1 MNAYRSF
8 IRPLL
13 FCLPPETA
21 HSWTMAAL
29 RVFSILPFGPA
40 VVKFFSGK
48 VPHSEPVVVSGLAFP
63 NPVGLAAGLD
73 KDAEAVAALGALGF
87 GFVEVGT
94 LTPKPQPGNP
104 QPRLFRL
111 PKDRGLINRMGF
123 NNHGV
128 VAAAQ
133 RLKNR
138 PAGLVVGGNIGKN
151 KDTPNE
157 QAAQDY
163 VVSLRALH
171 PVVDFFTVN
180 ISSPNTP
187 GLRALQSLE
196 PLRELLREVLEER
209 DVHQPRRPVWVKL
222 APDLTNEELVETA
235 QLIVSAGADGIIATN
250 TTITR
255 PPGTEACA
263 TKGGLSGAP
272 LLERALKVVRFL
284 VKESGGRIPV
294 VGCGGITCA
303 ADAGR
308 FMDEGAC
315 LVQVYSGLVFR
326 GPALA
331 REIAEGLAWRQRDW
345 A

>member
-13 FCLPPETA
+13 FCLPPEAA
-21 HSWTMAAL
+21 HRWTMAAL

-48 VPHSEPVVVSGLAFP
+48 VPHSEPLVVSGLAFP

-157 QAAQDY
+157 LAAQDY
-163 VVSLRALH
+163 VLSLRALH

-196 PLRELLREVLEER
+196 PLRELMREVLEER
-209 DVHQPRRPVWVKL
+209 DRHQPRRPVWVKL
-222 APDLTNEELVETA
+222 APDLTNEELVDTA

-250 TTITR
+250 TTLSR
-255 PPGTEACA
+255 SGLGTDPIKVEQMGA
-263 TKGGLSGAP
+263 GGLSGAP
-272 LLERALKVVRFL
+272 LRQRSTDVIRVLRGAVGPDFPLIAVGGVLSGQDAREK
-284 VKESGGRIPV
+284 KE
-294 VGCGGITCA
+294 
-303 ADAGR
+303 AG
-308 FMDEGAC
+308 AT
-315 LVQVYSGLVFR
+315 LVQVYTGLIYE
-326 GPALA
+326 GPQLVHDCI
-331 REIAEGLAWRQRDW
+331 RAWND
-345 A
+345 

>member
-222 APDLTNEELVETA
+222 APDLTNEELVDTA
-235 QLIVSAGADGIIATN
+235 QLIVSVGADGIIATN
-250 TTITR
+250 TTLSRSGLVTDPLKVER
-255 PPGTEACA
+255 MGA
-263 TKGGLSGAP
+263 GGLSGAP
-272 LLERALKVVRFL
+272 VRQRSTEVIL
-284 VKESGGRIPV
+284 VLRGAVGPDFPLIAVGGVLSGQDAREKKE
-294 VGCGGITCA
+294 
-303 ADAGR
+303 AG
-308 FMDEGAC
+308 AT
-315 LVQVYSGLVFR
+315 LVQVYTGLIYE
-326 GPALA
+326 GPQLVHDCI
-331 REIAEGLAWRQRDW
+331 RAWND
-345 A
+345 

>member
-21 HSWTMAAL
+21 HRWTMSAL
-29 RVFSILPFGPA
+29 RAFSILPFGPA
-40 VVKFFSGK
+40 VVKLCAGK
-48 VPHSEPVVVSGLAFP
+48 APYSEPVVVSGLVFS

-104 QPRLFRL
+104 KPRLFRL
-111 PKDRGLINRMGF
+111 PQDRGLINRMGF

-128 VAAAQ
+128 VAAAK

-138 PAGLVVGGNIGKN
+138 PVGLIVGGNIGKN

-157 QAAQDY
+157 FAGQDY
-163 VVSLRALH
+163 VLSLRELH

-196 PLRELLREVLEER
+196 PLRELLHDVLKER
-209 DVHQPRRPVWVKL
+209 DQHQPRRPVWVKL

-250 TTITR
+250 TTLSR
-255 PPGTEACA
+255 SGLGTDPLKVERIGA
-263 TKGGLSGAP
+263 GGLSGAP
-272 LLERALKVVRFL
+272 VRQRSTDVVRILRQAVGPDFPIIAVGGVL
-284 VKESGGRIPV
+284 SGQDAREKKE
-294 VGCGGITCA
+294 
-303 ADAGR
+303 AG
-308 FMDEGAC
+308 AT
-315 LVQVYSGLVFR
+315 LVQVYTGLIYE
-326 GPALA
+326 GPQLVHDCI
-331 REIAEGLAWRQRDW
+331 RAWND
-345 A
+345 

>member
-13 FCLPPETA
+13 FCLPPEAA
-21 HSWTMAAL
+21 HRWTMAAL

-48 VPHSEPVVVSGLAFP
+48 VPHSEPLVVSGLAFP

-157 QAAQDY
+157 LAAQDY
-163 VVSLRALH
+163 VLSLRALH

-196 PLRELLREVLEER
+196 PLRELLSEVLQER
-209 DVHQPRRPVWVKL
+209 DLHQPRRPVWVKL
-222 APDLTNEELVETA
+222 APDLTNEELVDTA

-250 TTITR
+250 TTLSR
-255 PPGTEACA
+255 SGLGTDPLKVEQMGA
-263 TKGGLSGAP
+263 GGLSGAP
-272 LLERALKVVRFL
+272 LRQRSTDVIRVLRGAVGPDFPLIAVGGVLSGQDAREK
-284 VKESGGRIPV
+284 KE
-294 VGCGGITCA
+294 
-303 ADAGR
+303 AG
-308 FMDEGAC
+308 AT
-315 LVQVYSGLVFR
+315 LVQVYTGLIYE
-326 GPALA
+326 GPQLVHDCI
-331 REIAEGLAWRQRDW
+331 RAWND
-345 A
+345 

>member
-1 MNAYRSF
+1 
-8 IRPLL
+8 
-13 FCLPPETA
+13 
-21 HSWTMAAL
+21 
-29 RVFSILPFGPA
+29 
-40 VVKFFSGK
+40 
-48 VPHSEPVVVSGLAFP
+48 
-63 NPVGLAAGLD
+63 LAAGLD

-250 TTITR
+250 TTLSR
-255 PPGTEACA
+255 SGLVTEPLKVERMGA
-263 TKGGLSGAP
+263 GGLSGAP
-272 LLERALKVVRFL
+272 VRQRSTEVIRVLRGAVGPDFPL
-284 VKESGGRIPV
+284 IAVGGVLSGQDAREKKE
-294 VGCGGITCA
+294 
-303 ADAGR
+303 AG
-308 FMDEGAC
+308 AT
-315 LVQVYSGLVFR
+315 LVQVYTGLIYE
-326 GPALA
+326 GPQLVHNCI
-331 REIAEGLAWRQRDW
+331 RAWND
-345 A
+345 

>member
-13 FCLPPETA
+13 FYLPPEAA
-21 HSWTMAAL
+21 HRWTMAAL

-48 VPHSEPVVVSGLAFP
+48 VPHSEPLVVSGLAFP

-87 GFVEVGT
+87 GFVEIGT

-157 QAAQDY
+157 LAAQDY
-163 VVSLRALH
+163 VLSLRALH

-196 PLRELLREVLEER
+196 PLRELMREVLEER
-209 DVHQPRRPVWVKL
+209 DRHQPRRPVWVKL
-222 APDLTNEELVETA
+222 APDLTNEELVDTA

-250 TTITR
+250 TTLSR
-255 PPGTEACA
+255 SGLGTDPVKVEQMGA
-263 TKGGLSGAP
+263 GGLSGAP
-272 LLERALKVVRFL
+272 LRQRSTDVIRVLRGAVGPDFPLIAVGGVLSGQDAREK
-284 VKESGGRIPV
+284 KE
-294 VGCGGITCA
+294 
-303 ADAGR
+303 AG
-308 FMDEGAC
+308 AT
-315 LVQVYSGLVFR
+315 LVQVYTGLIYE
-326 GPALA
+326 GPQLVHDCI
-331 REIAEGLAWRQRDW
+331 RAWND
-345 A
+345 

>member
-1 MNAYRSF
+1 M
-8 IRPLL
+8 
-13 FCLPPETA
+13 
-21 HSWTMAAL
+21 
-29 RVFSILPFGPA
+29 
-40 VVKFFSGK
+40 
-48 VPHSEPVVVSGLAFP
+48 
-63 NPVGLAAGLD
+63 GLAAGLD

-250 TTITR
+250 TTLSRSGLVTDPLKVER
-255 PPGTEACA
+255 MGA
-263 TKGGLSGAP
+263 GGLSGAP
-272 LLERALKVVRFL
+272 VRQRSTEVIRVLRGAVGPDFPL
-284 VKESGGRIPV
+284 IAVGGVLSGQDAREKKE
-294 VGCGGITCA
+294 
-303 ADAGR
+303 AG
-308 FMDEGAC
+308 AT
-315 LVQVYSGLVFR
+315 LVQVYTGLIYE
-326 GPALA
+326 GPQLVHDCI
-331 REIAEGLAWRQRDW
+331 RAWND
-345 A
+345 

>member
-21 HSWTMAAL
+21 HRWTMAAL
-29 RVFSILPFGPA
+29 RIFSILPFGPS
-40 VVKFFSGK
+40 VVKLFSGK
-48 VPHSEPVVVSGLAFP
+48 APHSEPVVVSGLTFP

-157 QAAQDY
+157 LAAQDY
-163 VVSLRALH
+163 VLSLRALH

-196 PLRELLREVLEER
+196 PLRELMREVLEER
-209 DVHQPRRPVWVKL
+209 DRHQPRRPVWVKL
-222 APDLTNEELVETA
+222 APDLTNEELVDTA

-250 TTITR
+250 TTLSR
-255 PPGTEACA
+255 SGLGTDPLKVEQMG
-263 TKGGLSGAP
+263 TGGLSGAP
-272 LLERALKVVRFL
+272 LRQRSTDVIRVLRGAVGPDFPLIAVGGVLSGQDAREK
-284 VKESGGRIPV
+284 KE
-294 VGCGGITCA
+294 
-303 ADAGR
+303 AG
-308 FMDEGAC
+308 AT
-315 LVQVYSGLVFR
+315 LVQVYTGLIYE
-326 GPALA
+326 GPQLVHDCI
-331 REIAEGLAWRQRDW
+331 RAWND
-345 A
+345 

>member
-13 FCLPPETA
+13 FCLPPEAA
-21 HSWTMAAL
+21 HRWTMAAL
-29 RVFSILPFGPA
+29 RIFSILPFGPS
-40 VVKFFSGK
+40 VVKLFSGK
-48 VPHSEPVVVSGLAFP
+48 APHSEPVVVSGLTFP

-157 QAAQDY
+157 LAAQDY
-163 VVSLRALH
+163 VLSLRALH

-196 PLRELLREVLEER
+196 PLRELMREVLEER
-209 DVHQPRRPVWVKL
+209 DRHQPRRPVWVKL
-222 APDLTNEELVETA
+222 APDLTNEELVDTA

-250 TTITR
+250 TTLSR
-255 PPGTEACA
+255 SGLGTDPLKVEQMG
-263 TKGGLSGAP
+263 TGGLSGAP
-272 LLERALKVVRFL
+272 LRQRSTDVIRVLRGAVGPDFPLIAVGGVLSGQDAREK
-284 VKESGGRIPV
+284 KE
-294 VGCGGITCA
+294 
-303 ADAGR
+303 AG
-308 FMDEGAC
+308 AT
-315 LVQVYSGLVFR
+315 LVQVYTGLIYE
-326 GPALA
+326 GPQLVHDCI
-331 REIAEGLAWRQRDW
+331 RAWND
-345 A
+345 

>member
-13 FCLPPETA
+13 FCLPPEAA
-21 HSWTMAAL
+21 HRWTMAAL

-48 VPHSEPVVVSGLAFP
+48 VPHSEPLVVSGLAFP

-133 RLKNR
+133 RLKKR

-151 KDTPNE
+151 KNTPNE
-157 QAAQDY
+157 LAAQDY
-163 VVSLRALH
+163 VLSLRALH

-187 GLRALQSLE
+187 GLRLLQSLE
-196 PLRELLREVLEER
+196 PLRELMREVLEER
-209 DVHQPRRPVWVKL
+209 DRHQPRRPVWVKL
-222 APDLTNEELVETA
+222 APDLTNEELVDTA
-235 QLIVSAGADGIIATN
+235 QLIVSVGADGIIATN
-250 TTITR
+250 TTLSR
-255 PPGTEACA
+255 SGLGTDPLKVEQIGA
-263 TKGGLSGAP
+263 GGLSGAP
-272 LLERALKVVRFL
+272 LRQRSTDVIRVLRGAVGPDFPLIAVGGVLSGQDAREK
-284 VKESGGRIPV
+284 KE
-294 VGCGGITCA
+294 
-303 ADAGR
+303 AG
-308 FMDEGAC
+308 AT
-315 LVQVYSGLVFR
+315 LVQVYTGLIYE
-326 GPALA
+326 GPQLVHDCI
-331 REIAEGLAWRQRDW
+331 RAWND
-345 A
+345 

>member
-13 FCLPPETA
+13 FCLPPEAA
-21 HSWTMAAL
+21 HRWTMAAL

-48 VPHSEPVVVSGLAFP
+48 VPHSEPLVVSGLAFP

-157 QAAQDY
+157 LAAQDY
-163 VVSLRALH
+163 VLSLRALH

-196 PLRELLREVLEER
+196 PLRELMREVLEER
-209 DVHQPRRPVWVKL
+209 DRHQPRRPVWVKL
-222 APDLTNEELVETA
+222 APDLTNEELVDTA
-235 QLIVSAGADGIIATN
+235 QLIVSVGADGIIATN
-250 TTITR
+250 TTLSR
-255 PPGTEACA
+255 SGLGTDPLKVEQMGA
-263 TKGGLSGAP
+263 GGLSGAP
-272 LLERALKVVRFL
+272 LRQRSTDVIRVLRGAVGPDFPLIAVGGVLSGQDAREK
-284 VKESGGRIPV
+284 KE
-294 VGCGGITCA
+294 
-303 ADAGR
+303 AG
-308 FMDEGAC
+308 AT
-315 LVQVYSGLVFR
+315 LVQVYTGLIYE
-326 GPALA
+326 GPQLVHDCI
-331 REIAEGLAWRQRDW
+331 RAWND
-345 A
+345 

>member
-48 VPHSEPVVVSGLAFP
+48 VPHSEPLVVSGLAFP

-250 TTITR
+250 TTLSRSGLVTDPLKVER
-255 PPGTEACA
+255 MGA
-263 TKGGLSGAP
+263 GGLSGAP
-272 LLERALKVVRFL
+272 VRQRSTEVIRVLRGAVGPDFPL
-284 VKESGGRIPV
+284 IAVGGVLSGQDAREKKE
-294 VGCGGITCA
+294 
-303 ADAGR
+303 AG
-308 FMDEGAC
+308 AT
-315 LVQVYSGLVFR
+315 LVQVYTGLIYE
-326 GPALA
+326 GPQLVHDCI
-331 REIAEGLAWRQRDW
+331 RAWND
-345 A
+345 

>member
-13 FCLPPETA
+13 FYLPPEAA
-21 HSWTMAAL
+21 HRWTMAAL

-48 VPHSEPVVVSGLAFP
+48 VPHSEPLVVSGLAFP

-157 QAAQDY
+157 LAAQDY
-163 VVSLRALH
+163 VLSLRALH

-196 PLRELLREVLEER
+196 PLRELMREVLEER
-209 DVHQPRRPVWVKL
+209 DRHQPRRPVWVKL
-222 APDLTNEELVETA
+222 APDLTNEELVDTA

-250 TTITR
+250 TTLSR
-255 PPGTEACA
+255 SGLGTDPVKVEQMGA
-263 TKGGLSGAP
+263 GGLSGAP
-272 LLERALKVVRFL
+272 LRQRSTDVIRVLRGAVGPDFPLIAVGGVLSGQDAREK
-284 VKESGGRIPV
+284 KE
-294 VGCGGITCA
+294 
-303 ADAGR
+303 AG
-308 FMDEGAC
+308 AT
-315 LVQVYSGLVFR
+315 LVQVYTGLIYE
-326 GPALA
+326 GPQLVHDCI
-331 REIAEGLAWRQRDW
+331 RAWND
-345 A
+345 